1 MNMMMLREEREEQ
14 AVPSAPAYQALG
26 FETEL
31 SEEPHSAS
39 PSVSLIAHF
48 DWFRDLSLR
57 GKVNAIFGTF
67 FGIGFAMAL
76 VIGMGLGEL
85 WLRYASSVE
94 TNNALYEAV
103 ELRAAA
109 GDLRYNSARFLFS
122 GEEVVLSRQRG
133 GHDTARARIEALEA
147 FATKELPSFLP
158 AITRLSADLEAY
170 NSAFVTAKTAQ
181 AQGSSPERLDVLGN
195 RLAGHGEGLVAGSR
209 DLVDDFV
216 VERER
221 SRKSGLEFF
230 SYMIAVLAALAI
242 IATIVLFMG
251 LRYLSYDFSHKIT
264 EITDKMTRLAQGERD
279 FEIEGHDRKDEIGKM
294 LRALVMFKRAS
305 EQLEVW
311 ARERSQRADESIRSQ
326 QDRERDRR
334 EAEQRKAALLH
345 QVAQQFE
352 TTIGEVASKVAHASS
367 ELGNTASSMA
377 TTAEAASGRTSELAQ
392 HMEEANIGAIAAAA
406 ASDEFALSIGEI
418 SRQATSSSEMT
429 RIASDAT
436 EEADA
441 TISALSDSALQVGKI
456 VELIQTIAQRT
467 NLLALNASIEAA
479 RGGEAGRGFAVV
491 ASEVKELAMQTTR
504 ATEEVAAQIRTMQE
518 TTGASVTALR
528 SIAVQVRDLDST
540 SVAIASAV
548 NQQSVAGLDLARNI
562 DLAARG
568 TDQVATHVKDV
579 RELSLSTGAAANQVL
594 KSANELENQA
604 SKLSEQAKTFLLQVR
619 DA

>member
-1 MNMMMLREEREEQ
+1 MNMMMLRDEREEQ
-14 AVPSAPAYQALG
+14 AVPSTSAHQEFG
-26 FETEL
+26 FETEP
-31 SEEPHSAS
+31 SEEPYPTQ
-39 PSVSLIAHF
+39 PSVSLIERF

-57 GKVNAIFGTF
+57 GKVNAVFGTF

-76 VIGMGLGEL
+76 VVGMGLGEL
-85 WLRYASSVE
+85 WLRYASAVE

-103 ELRAAA
+103 ELRTAA

-122 GEEVVLSRQRG
+122 GEEVILNRQRG
-133 GHDTARARIEALEA
+133 GHTAARASVDALET
-147 FATKELPSFLP
+147 FATEALPSFLP
-158 AITRLSADLEAY
+158 AITRLSSDLEAY
-170 NSAFVTAKTAQ
+170 NRAFITVKTAQ
-181 AQGSSPERLDVLGN
+181 AQGSSPERLDILAK
-195 RLAGHGEGLVAGSR
+195 RLAEHGEGLVAGSR
-209 DLVDDFV
+209 DLVDDLAV
-216 VERER
+216 QRET
-221 SRKSGLEFF
+221 SQQSGLTFF
-230 SYMIAVLAALAI
+230 TYMIAVLAALTA
-242 IATIVLFMG
+242 IATAVLFMG

-264 EITDKMTRLAQGERD
+264 DITDKMTRLAQGERD

-305 EQLEVW
+305 QQLEIW
-311 ARERSQRADESIRSQ
+311 ARERSERADESIRSQ

-334 EAEQRKAALLH
+334 EAEQRKATLLH

-377 TTAEAASGRTSELAQ
+377 TTAEAASGRTSELSQ

-418 SRQATSSSEMT
+418 SRQATSSSEMA

-441 TISALSDSALQVGKI
+441 TISALSDSAQQVGKI

-504 ATEEVAAQIRTMQE
+504 ATQEVAAQIRTMQE

-548 NQQSVAGLDLARNI
+548 NQQSVAGQDLARNI

-604 SKLSEQAKTFLLQVR
+604 STLSEQAKTFLLQVR